1 MLPRLTQLRYL
12 VTVAEEGQMTRAA
25 RKLHLAQPALSQA
38 IAQLE
43 SELGVELLHRNP
55 RGVTPTEAGEA
66 FLAKARTALAATEDA
81 ALTAQSFARAAS
93 GELRFG
99 FLGLPPFDK
108 APQLF
113 ARFNDAQPQAE
124 LSFHEL
130 GFPCGSTASWLAGV
144 DMAMCF
150 SPTPDPEVDVEPL
163 WTEPR
168 TVIASKR
175 HPLARRAKLTLKDV
189 LDETFLGC
197 DPSVEETW
205 AGFWRLDDHRG
216 GRAARV
222 TSDCALSASEMA
234 ALVASGRAIT
244 TLAASSAA
252 LVPKVLADVV
262 AIPLIDADPAVL
274 AVAWRCDHH
283 NPLVEAFVM
292 VAREHVSSDGGAP
305 AADAADAL
313 SS

>member
-1 MLPRLTQLRYL
+1 MPPRLTQLRYL

-66 FLAKARTALAATEDA
+66 FLVKARTALAATEDA
-81 ALTAQSFARAAS
+81 ALTARSFARGPS

-113 ARFNDAQPQAE
+113 ANFNDANPQAQ

-130 GFPCGSTASWLAGV
+130 GFPRGSTASWLAGV

-150 SPTPDPEVDVEPL
+150 SPTPHPEVEVQPL

-168 TVIASKR
+168 VVMVSKH
-175 HPLARRAKLTLKDV
+175 HPLAQRTELTLKDA

-197 DPSVEETW
+197 DPSVEEGW
-205 AGFWRLDDHRG
+205 AGFWRLDDHRD
-216 GRAARV
+216 GRPARV
-222 TSDCALSASEMA
+222 TADRALSASEMA

-244 TLAASSAA
+244 TLASSSAA
-252 LVPKVLADVV
+252 LVPKVVTDVV
-262 AIPLIDADPAVL
+262 AIPLADADPAVL
-274 AVAWRCDHH
+274 AVAWRRDHH
-283 NPLVEAFVM
+283 NPLVEAFVA
-292 VAREHVSSDGGAP
+292 VAREYVSSDGRAP
-305 AADAADAL
+305 AARRGRR
-313 SS
+313 

>member
-1 MLPRLTQLRYL
+1 VPPRLTQLRYL

-25 RKLHLAQPALSQA
+25 SKLHLAQPALSQA

-66 FLAKARTALAATEDA
+66 FLAKARTALEATEDA
-81 ALTAQSFARAAS
+81 AQTARSFARAAS

-108 APQLF
+108 APHLF
-113 ARFNDAQPQAE
+113 ASFNDAHPQAQ

-130 GFPCGSTASWLAGV
+130 GFPRASTASWLAGV
-144 DMAMCF
+144 VMAFFF
-150 SPTPDPEVDVEPL
+150 SPNPDPVVEVQPL
-163 WTEPR
+163 GTEPR
-168 TVIASKR
+168 VVIASKR
-175 HPLARRAKLTLKDV
+175 HPLAQRSELKLKDV

-205 AGFWRLDDHRG
+205 AGFWRLDDHRD
-216 GRAARV
+216 GRPARV
-222 TSDCALSASEMA
+222 TSDRALSASEMA

-244 TLAASSAA
+244 TLASSSAA

-262 AIPLIDADPAVL
+262 AIPLADANPAVL
-274 AVAWRCDHH
+274 AVAWRRDHH
-283 NPLVEAFVM
+283 NPLVEAFVS
-292 VAREHVSSDGGAP
+292 VAGEHVNSHGGAAAARE
-305 AADAADAL
+305 ADAL

>member
-1 MLPRLTQLRYL
+1 MPPRLTQLRYL

-55 RGVTPTEAGEA
+55 RGVTPTEAGDA

-81 ALTAQSFARAAS
+81 ALTAQSFARADS

-113 ARFNDAQPQAE
+113 ASFNDAHPHAQ

-130 GFPCGSTASWLAGV
+130 GFPRGSTASWLAGV

-150 SPTPDPEVDVEPL
+150 SPTPHPEVEVQPL

-168 TVIASKR
+168 VVMASKH
-175 HPLARRAKLTLKDV
+175 HPLAQRTELTLKDA
-189 LDETFLGC
+189 LDENFLGC
-197 DPSVEETW
+197 DPSVEEGW
-205 AGFWRLDDHRG
+205 AGFWRLDDHRN
-216 GRAARV
+216 GRPARV
-222 TSDCALSASEMA
+222 TADRALSASEMA

-244 TLAASSAA
+244 TLASSSAA
-252 LVPKVLADVV
+252 LVPKVLTDIV
-262 AIPLIDADPAVL
+262 AIPLADADPAVL
-274 AVAWRCDHH
+274 TVVWRRDHH
-283 NPLVEAFVM
+283 NPLVEALVA
-292 VAREHVSSDGGAP
+292 VAREHVSSDGRAP
-305 AADAADAL
+305 AARRGRR
-313 SS
+313 

>member
-1 MLPRLTQLRYL
+1 MPPRLTQLRYL
-12 VTVAEEGQMTRAA
+12 VTVAEEGQMTQAA

-43 SELGVELLHRNP
+43 AELGVELLHRNP

-93 GELRFG
+93 DELRFG

-113 ARFNDAQPQAE
+113 ASFNAAHPQAK
-124 LSFHEL
+124 LTFHEL
-130 GFPCGSTASWLAGV
+130 GFPRGSTASWLAAV
-144 DMAMCF
+144 DIAMCF
-150 SPTPDPEVDVEPL
+150 SPTPDSEVEVQAM

-168 TVIASKR
+168 VVVASKH
-175 HPLARRAKLTLKDV
+175 HPLAQRAELTVKEV

-197 DPSVEETW
+197 DPSVEEGW
-205 AGFWRLDDHRG
+205 AGFWRLDDHRD
-216 GRAARV
+216 GRPARV
-222 TSDCALSASEMA
+222 TADRALSASEMA

-244 TLAASSAA
+244 TLASSSAA
-252 LVPKVLADVV
+252 LVPRVLADVV
-262 AIPLIDADPAVL
+262 AIPLADADPAVL
-274 AVAWRCDHH
+274 AVAWRRDHH
-283 NPLVEAFVM
+283 NPLVEAFVA
-292 VAREHVSSDGGAP
+292 VAREHISSEGRAP
-305 AADAADAL
+305 AAQSGDPRL
-313 SS
+313 R

>member
-1 MLPRLTQLRYL
+1 
-12 VTVAEEGQMTRAA
+12 MTRAA

-66 FLAKARTALAATEDA
+66 FLAKARTALEATEDA
-81 ALTAQSFARAAS
+81 ALTARSFARAAS

-113 ARFNDAQPQAE
+113 ASFNDAHPQAQ

-130 GFPCGSTASWLAGV
+130 GFPRGSTAAWLASV

-150 SPTPDPEVDVEPL
+150 SPSPDPEVEVQPL

-168 TVIASKR
+168 VVIACKG
-175 HPLARRAKLTLKDV
+175 HHLAQRAELTLEDV

-216 GRAARV
+216 GRQARV
-222 TSDCALSASEMA
+222 TSDRALSAPSA
-234 ALVASGRAIT
+234 AGARRARSAYSVPMRCRAWGIGVTVACLALGISASQAAASLPFLGVGQAGGPSGLSQIVDSSGREVLLKGVNADG
-244 TLAASSAA
+244 LA
-252 LVPKVLADVV
+252 
-262 AIPLIDADPAVL
+262 
-274 AVAWRCDHH
+274 
-283 NPLVEAFVM
+283 
-292 VAREHVSSDGGAP
+292 
-305 AADAADAL
+305 
-313 SS
+313 

>member
-1 MLPRLTQLRYL
+1 MPPRLTQLRYL

-81 ALTAQSFARAAS
+81 ALTAQSFARADS

-113 ARFNDAQPQAE
+113 ASFNDAHPHAK

-130 GFPCGSTASWLAGV
+130 GFPRGSTASWLAGV

-150 SPTPDPEVDVEPL
+150 SPTPDPEVEVQPL
-163 WTEPR
+163 STEPR
-168 TVIASKR
+168 MVMVSKH
-175 HPLARRAKLTLKDV
+175 HPLAQRTELTLKDA
-189 LDETFLGC
+189 LDENFLGC
-197 DPSVEETW
+197 DPSVEEGW
-205 AGFWRLDDHRG
+205 AGFWRLDDHRD
-216 GRAARV
+216 GRPARV
-222 TSDCALSASEMA
+222 TADRALSASEMA

-244 TLAASSAA
+244 TLASSSAA
-252 LVPKVLADVV
+252 LVPKVLTDVV
-262 AIPLIDADPAVL
+262 AIPLADADPAVL
-274 AVAWRCDHH
+274 AVAWRRDHH
-283 NPLVEAFVM
+283 NPLVEAFVA
-292 VAREHVSSDGGAP
+292 VAREYVSSDGRAP
-305 AADAADAL
+305 AARRGRR
-313 SS
+313 